1 MSFLAAMKTEW
12 AAMSLPVQIVVAV
25 LFLQALF
32 SIMVSVDRLI
42 LLTASQIRSRKF
54 ASKVGPLLKNGDKN
68 GVLALIKESRGS
80 HLAEYLEVGI
90 KTFLDRRAGGL
101 DDQRAAEFA
110 TRALERKAEIM
121 SSSLNKGM
129 NVLASTGSTAPF
141 IGLLGTVLGILKA
154 FTLIGSQGSAGMTTI
169 GPAIAEALR
178 VTGAGLAIAI
188 PTVLLFNFISAKIA
202 SYETGLANAGRELV
216 DQLDAGAIVLTDKP
230 KSETSQASV
239 SDASGLANASL
250 EVA

>member
-1 MSFLAAMKTEW
+1 MNLTMLKHEW
-12 AAMSLPVQIVVAV
+12 AAMGLPVKIVVAV
-25 LFLQALF
+25 LVIQALA
-32 SIMVSVDRLI
+32 SIMVSIDRAI
-42 LLTASQIRSRKF
+42 LLTVSNLKSRKF
-54 ASKVGPLLKNGDKN
+54 ASKVGPLLKAGDKN

-90 KTFLDRRAGGL
+90 RTFADRKDAGH

-121 SSSLNKGM
+121 SGSLNKGM
-129 NVLASTGSTAPF
+129 NILASTGSTAPF

-154 FTLIGSQGSAGMTTI
+154 FTLIGSQGSAGMSTI

-188 PTVLLFNFISAKIA
+188 PTVLLFNYISGKIA
-202 SYETGLANAGRELV
+202 TYETGLANAGRELV
-216 DQLDAGAIVLTDKP
+216 DQLDARAIVLTDKP
-230 KSETSQASV
+230 SAKKSPESEST
-239 SDASGLANASL
+239 GLASAAL